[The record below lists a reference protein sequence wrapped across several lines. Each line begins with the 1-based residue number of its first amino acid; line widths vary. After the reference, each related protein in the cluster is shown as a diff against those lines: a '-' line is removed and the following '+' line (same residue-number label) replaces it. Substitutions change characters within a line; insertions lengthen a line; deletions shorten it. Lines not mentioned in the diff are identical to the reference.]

1 MIQLPDLPQHPGNRF
16 TWGQLY
22 GSAQALAIAKTAQ
35 QFKGLSLVLVD
46 SAQEAWQLEA
56 SIRFFLGDEALP
68 ILHFPDWETLPY
80 DVYSPHQDIISERLS
95 TLYQL
100 PQIRHGLLILPA
112 VSLLQRICPQNY
124 LQQQVF
130 IAKLGD
136 QLDISALRSRLEQA
150 GYHCVSQVMEHGEFA
165 VRGSLI
171 DLFPMGHTHPYRIDL
186 LDDEIESIRD
196 FNPETQ
202 RSENTHNE
210 IRLLPAREFPF
221 KGEAISAFRSRW
233 RDRFAGDPQNCVVY
247 RDVSNGLAPAGVEYY
262 LPLFFAET
270 ASLFDY
276 LPQKTLVL
284 HTSPYEH
291 SVEHFWEQLQ
301 HRFEQRSHNLERP
314 ILDPDELYLRAEAS
328 QEALA
333 AYPHILLQSYEAA
346 ETLRHRHNFAAR
358 QPGRYPLEVK
368 AEQPSAKLRAFL
380 DSCERP
386 VLFIAESAGR
396 RESLL
401 ELLRGLGIHPKLVQ
415 SWQEVNADDRQGG
428 REFAHCRTHNAD
440 SPYSLSVAPLPV
452 GLDLPELVI
461 ITESQIYGERAA
473 QSRRRRRSGQKD
485 AQAIINSLADL
496 TIGAP
501 VVHEHSGVGR
511 YIGLQTLQ
519 LGEIEQE
526 FLTLEYANQDKLY
539 VPVSDLHLVSRF
551 TGAPAESAPLH
562 KLGSDTWGKQKARAA
577 KQARDV
583 AAELLAIH
591 AKRAAKQGRAFKLP
605 AVEYELFSSGFPFEE
620 TADQHDAIAAV
631 LEDMQKSQ
639 PMDRVVCGDVGF
651 GKTEVAMR
659 AAFVAA
665 INQKQ
670 VCLLVPTTL
679 LAQQHFE
686 NFSDRFADW
695 PVRVECLSRF
705 GGKKKQDDTLAGLAA
720 GKVDIVIGTHKLLQP
735 SVKFHNLGLVI
746 VDEEQRF
753 GVRHKEQ
760 MKKLRAEVDI
770 LTLTATPIPRTLNM
784 AMSGLRDLSII
795 ATAPQRRTAVKTFI
809 SEWDDEQIREACQR
823 ELSRGG
829 QIYFVHN
836 RVENIASIATQIEAI
851 VPEARAAI
859 AHGQMS
865 ERELEQVMLDFYHQ
879 RVNLLVCTT
888 IIESGIDVPTANTI
902 IINRADRFGLA
913 QLHQMRGRVG
923 RSHHRAY
930 AYLITPHPKAIS
942 ADASKRL
949 EAIESLEDLGAGFT
963 LATHDLEIRG
973 AGELLGAEQSGQ
985 IQEVGFG
992 MYTDMLERAV
1002 KALRNGEE
1010 FDAELPTDSGPQI
1023 DLGLPALLPGDYVPD
1038 VHMRLMLYKRIANA
1052 DSLDELKAIKVELI
1066 DRFGLLPAATE
1077 TLLSIAE
1084 LKRSATALG
1093 INKIDAGKNGGRVE
1107 FSANSNIDPTT
1118 LIRLLQ
1124 LRPATYQFVAAE
1136 NKLRFKHQSDN
1147 SEERLNFVS
1156 TMLAELGE

>member
-1 MIQLPDLPQHPGNRF
+1 MIQLPAIPQHPGNQF

-22 GSAQALAIAKTAQ
+22 GSAKALAIAESAA
-35 QFKGLSLVLVD
+35 QFKGLSLVIVD

-56 SIRFFLGDEALP
+56 SIKFFLGDNELP

-80 DVYSPHQDIISERLS
+80 DIYSPHQDIISERLS

-100 PQIRHGLLILPA
+100 PQIKQGLLILPA
-112 VSLLQRICPQNY
+112 ISLLQRVCPTNY
-124 LQQQVF
+124 LDQQAFVAQV
-130 IAKLGD
+130 GD
-136 QLDISALRSRLEQA
+136 TLDIDALRSRLERA

-171 DLFPMGHTHPYRIDL
+171 DLFPMGHAHPYRIDL
-186 LDDEIESIRD
+186 FDDEIESIRD
-196 FNPETQ
+196 FDPETQ
-202 RSENTHNE
+202 RSANKHQE
-210 IRLLPAREFPF
+210 IRLLPAREFPLNSD
-221 KGEAISAFRSRW
+221 AITDFRGRW
-233 RDRFAGDPQNCVVY
+233 RNRFEGDPQSCVVY

-262 LPLFFAET
+262 LPLFFEET

-276 LPQKTLVL
+276 LPEKTLVM
-284 HTSPYEH
+284 HASAYETAT
-291 SVEHFWEQLQ
+291 EHFWEQLN
-301 HRFEQRSHNLERP
+301 HRHEQRRHNIERP
-314 ILDPDELYLRAEAS
+314 ILEPDELYLRPKAS
-328 QEALA
+328 KDALA
-333 AYPHILLQSYEAA
+333 AYPHIQLQNHEAA
-346 ETLRHRHNFAAR
+346 ETLNHKHNFSAR
-358 QPGRYPLEVK
+358 KPENYPLDVK
-368 AEQPSAKLRAFL
+368 AEDPSAKLRVFVQG
-380 DSCERP
+380 CERP
-386 VLFIAESAGR
+386 ILFIAESAGR

-401 ELLRGLGIHPKLVQ
+401 ELLRGFGIHPQLVQ
-415 SWQEVNADDRQGG
+415 SWEELDGSQQ
-428 REFAHCRTHNAD
+428 
-440 SPYSLSVAPLPV
+440 YSISVAPLPE
-452 GLDLPELVI
+452 GLDLPNLVI
-461 ITESQIYGERAA
+461 ITESQIYGERAS
-473 QSRRRRRSGQKD
+473 QSRRRRKTSGQKD

-511 YIGLQTLQ
+511 YLGLQTLQ
-519 LGEIEQE
+519 LGELEQE
-526 FLTLEYANQDKLY
+526 FLTLEYANEDKLY
-539 VPVSDLHLVSRF
+539 VPVSDLHLISRF
-551 TGAPAESAPLH
+551 TGASPESAPLH
-562 KLGSDTWGKQKARAA
+562 KLGSDTWGKQKAKAA

-591 AKRAAKQGRAFKLP
+591 AKRAAKQGQQFKLP
-605 AVEYELFSSGFPFEE
+605 TVEYELFSSGFPFEE
-620 TADQHDAIAAV
+620 TADQQDAIHAV
-631 LEDMQKSQ
+631 LEDMQKTQ

-659 AAFVAA
+659 AAFMAA

-679 LAQQHFE
+679 LAQQHYE
-686 NFSDRFADW
+686 NFNDRFADW

-705 GGKKKQDDTLAGLAA
+705 GSKKKQDETIADLAD
-720 GKVDIVIGTHKLLQP
+720 GKVDIIIGTHKLLQP
-735 SVKFHNLGLVI
+735 TIKFNDLGLVI

-836 RVENIASIATQIEAI
+836 KVENIAKIASQIEEI
-851 VPEARAAI
+851 VPEARAAV

-902 IINRADRFGLA
+902 IINRADHFGLS

-930 AYLITPHPKAIS
+930 AYLIAPHPKAMT
-942 ADASKRL
+942 ADAAKRL

-973 AGELLGAEQSGQ
+973 AGELLGSEQSGQ

-992 MYTDMLERAV
+992 MYTDMLDRAV

-1010 FDAELPTDSGPQI
+1010 FDAELPTDSGPQVDI
-1023 DLGLPALLPGDYVPD
+1023 GLPALLPSDYVPD
-1038 VHMRLMLYKRIANA
+1038 VHMRLMLYKQIANA
-1052 DSLDELKAIKVELI
+1052 ETLEELKEAEVELI
-1066 DRFGLLPAATE
+1066 DRFGLLPEPAK
-1077 TLLSIAE
+1077 TLLKVAE
-1084 LKRSATALG
+1084 IKLSASNLG
-1093 INKIDAGKNGGRVE
+1093 INKIDAGKNGGRLE
-1107 FSANSNIDPTT
+1107 FAAQSKIDPTT
-1118 LIRLLQ
+1118 LIMLLQ
-1124 LRPATYQFVAAE
+1124 LKPATYQFAPAE
-1136 NKLRFKHQSDN
+1136 NKLRFKHPSETA
-1147 SEERLNFVS
+1147 EERLGFIFD
-1156 TMLAELGE
+1156 MLGDLSKKSS